1 MKTGKKALLLALCAV
16 LLVAASVLGTMA
28 YLTDTTDAVVNTF
41 TIGKVDIDLDEAD
54 VKLDGTYEKDVN
66 QRVKANEYKLMP
78 GHEYIKDPT
87 VTVKAGSED
96 SYVRMKV
103 EVKNIA
109 SLKAAITDSTYY
121 SNDVF
126 LLEKLVTGWDS
137 TKWQSVGYTETTDG
151 SGIYEFRY
159 AAKVDATTADKK
171 LEPLFAT
178 IKVPGTVDKD
188 ALAELAK
195 VTINVTAEAIQ
206 ADSFD
211 GAAAAWKAFA

>member
-16 LLVAASVLGTMA
+16 LLVAATVMGTMA
-28 YLTDTTDAVVNTF
+28 YLTYTTEAVVNTF
-41 TIGKVDIDLDEAD
+41 TIGKVELDLDEAHVD
-54 VKLDGTYEKDVN
+54 TKGVKVDDT
-66 QRVKANEYKLMP
+66 RVKANTYKLMP

-87 VTVKAGSED
+87 VTVKADSED

-109 SLKAAITDSTYY
+109 SLKAAITDPTYY
-121 SNDVF
+121 SNGVF

-137 TKWQSVGYTETTDG
+137 TKWQSVGYTEANG

-159 AAKVDATTADKK
+159 ATKVDATTADKK
-171 LEPLFAT
+171 LEPLFAA
-178 IKVPGTVDKD
+178 IKVPGTVDKV
-188 ALAELAK
+188 ALAKLAE

-206 ADSFD
+206 ADSFAD
-211 GAAAAWKAFA
+211 AAAAWKAFA